1 MMMKC
6 SVFVHSQVQSSQANM
21 GYQMNGASM
30 QRNAAPVPMA
40 RNGANGKKRDSK
52 DIKEWYV

>member
-1 MMMKC
+1 M
-6 SVFVHSQVQSSQANM
+6 QSSQANL
-21 GYQMNGASM
+21 GYQMNGAAM
-30 QRNAAPVPMA
+30 QRNNMAPAPLP